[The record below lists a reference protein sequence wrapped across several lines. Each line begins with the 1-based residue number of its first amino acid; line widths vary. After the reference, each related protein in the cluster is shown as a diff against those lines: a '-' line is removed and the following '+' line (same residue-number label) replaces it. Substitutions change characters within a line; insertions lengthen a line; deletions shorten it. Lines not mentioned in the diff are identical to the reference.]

1 MRSRIEQQSR
11 VHATCYRT
19 NYMRMAVDPATR
31 EEIGRGE
38 GGGLGSS
45 LRERVPKALNIGH

>member
-1 MRSRIEQQSR
+1 ML
-11 VHATCYRT
+11 CT